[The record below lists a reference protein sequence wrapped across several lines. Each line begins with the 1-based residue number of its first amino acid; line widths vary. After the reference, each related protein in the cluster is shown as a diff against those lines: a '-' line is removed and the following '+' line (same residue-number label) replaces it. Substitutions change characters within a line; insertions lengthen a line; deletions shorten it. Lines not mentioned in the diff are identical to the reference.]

1 MVFFHIGVN
10 FFGGGTDDV
19 SKVEFEVV
27 AAELENADD
36 DVVVEVDLGIALT
49 AATGKPEEDLFQGTL
64 EAGAFSFVGLLLDSE
79 DG

>member
-19 SKVEFEVV
+19 STVEFEVV
-27 AAELENADD
+27 AAELEDIDD

-49 AATGKPEEDLFQGTL
+49 AATGKPEDLFQGTL